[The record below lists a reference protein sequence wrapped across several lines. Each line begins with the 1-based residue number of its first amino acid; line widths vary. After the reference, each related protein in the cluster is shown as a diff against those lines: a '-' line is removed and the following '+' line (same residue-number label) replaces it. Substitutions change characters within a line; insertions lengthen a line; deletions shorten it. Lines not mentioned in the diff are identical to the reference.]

1 MQDVPIYAELEATA
15 GVIVVVD
22 VKVCVIVDVVKRV
35 DVLVLVLSWLVVA
48 VAAYTTIVLV
58 LTENVLV
65 CVAVLSVL
73 VVKTRVVLRLYTV
86 SLSAKL
92 AVIVSTIIRLAPLPM
107 VVVISTTDVKLVIE
121 VTVVVD
127 HISYMSRHWLV
138 EAARFWLQT
147 RSVTFIASTAVVS
160 ACHGAT

>member
-1 MQDVPIYAELEATA
+1 MQTRFLYAEVAAKA

-35 DVLVLVLSWLVVA
+35 DVLVLVLSWLLVA
-48 VAAYTTIVLV
+48 VAAYTCIVLV

-73 VVKTRVVLRLYTV
+73 VVRTRVVLRLYTV

-107 VVVISTTDVKLVIE
+107 VVVISTTDVKLVME
-121 VTVVVD
+121 VIVVVD
-127 HISYMSRHWLV
+127 HIS
-138 EAARFWLQT
+138 
-147 RSVTFIASTAVVS
+147 
-160 ACHGAT
+160 

>member
-1 MQDVPIYAELEATA
+1 MQTRFLYAEVAAKA

-35 DVLVLVLSWLVVA
+35 DVLVLVLSWLLAA
-48 VAAYTTIVLV
+48 VAAYTCIVLV

-73 VVKTRVVLRLYTV
+73 VVRTRVVLRLYTV

-107 VVVISTTDVKLVIE
+107 VVVISTTDVKLVME
-121 VTVVVD
+121 VIVVVD
-127 HISYMSRHWLV
+127 HIS
-138 EAARFWLQT
+138 
-147 RSVTFIASTAVVS
+147 
-160 ACHGAT
+160 

>member
-1 MQDVPIYAELEATA
+1 
-15 GVIVVVD
+15 
-22 VKVCVIVDVVKRV
+22 
-35 DVLVLVLSWLVVA
+35 VA
-48 VAAYTTIVLV
+48 VAAYTAIVLV

-73 VVKTRVVLRLYTV
+73 VVNTKVVLRLYTV

-121 VTVVVD
+121 VIVVVD
-127 HISYMSRHWLV
+127 HIS
-138 EAARFWLQT
+138 
-147 RSVTFIASTAVVS
+147 
-160 ACHGAT
+160 